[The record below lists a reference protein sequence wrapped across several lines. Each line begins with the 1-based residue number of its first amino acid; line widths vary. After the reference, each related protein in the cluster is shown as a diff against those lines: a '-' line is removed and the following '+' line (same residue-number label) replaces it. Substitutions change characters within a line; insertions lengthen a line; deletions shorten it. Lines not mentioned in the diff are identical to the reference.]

1 MQVDRLHAR
10 RAFDAYTAAYD
21 SADPKIRLKIDHT
34 YRVAD
39 LCDRIACSMTG
50 ESDDVDLAWLCGLLH
65 DIGRF
70 EQVRRYGTF
79 KDAESVSH
87 AALGAR
93 ILFGAQGIIR
103 RFAMDGGQDAL
114 IRAAVARHSD
124 YRLPADMDERTRW
137 FCDVVR
143 DADKIDIVKVNCIE
157 PVQAIYDVSEEELA
171 ASPVSPQALAGFAER
186 RTLSLGE
193 RTYPADYVV
202 GHICFAFELAYPESR
217 RIMQRQGYL
226 DRMLARPFSNERT
239 AAAFARMRAEMDAW
253 LAGQD

>member
-1 MQVDRLHAR
+1 MRIDRLHAR
-10 RAFDAYTAAYD
+10 RAFDAYTAAYNG
-21 SADPKIRLKIDHT
+21 ADPKIRLKIDHT

-39 LCDRIACSMTG
+39 LCDRIARSMT
-50 ESDDVDLAWLCGLLH
+50 ERTDDVDLAWLCGLLH

-70 EQVRRYGTF
+70 EQVRRFGTF

-87 AALGAR
+87 AALGAD
-93 ILFGAQGIIR
+93 ILFGAGGIIR

-143 DADKIDIVKVNCIE
+143 DADKIDIVKVNCVE
-157 PVQAIYDVSEEELA
+157 PVQATYDVSEGELA
-171 ASPVSPQALAGFAER
+171 ASPVSPQALAGFAEH
-186 RTLSLGE
+186 RTLMRGE
-193 RTYPADYVV
+193 RTYPADFVV

-217 RIMQRQGYL
+217 RIMRRQGYL
-226 DRMLARPFSNERT
+226 DRMLARPFSNEQT
-239 AAAFARMRAEMDAW
+239 AAAFARMRAEMGAW
-253 LAGQD
+253 LAEQD

>member
-10 RAFDAYTAAYD
+10 RAFDTYTAAYNG
-21 SADPKIRLKIDHT
+21 ADPKIRLKIDHT

-39 LCDRIACSMTG
+39 LCDRIARSMTG

-79 KDAESVSH
+79 KDAESVGH
-87 AALGAR
+87 AALGSE
-93 ILFGAQGIIR
+93 ILFGAQGVIR
-103 RFAMDGGQDAL
+103 RFVRDDDQDAL

-124 YRLPADMDERTRW
+124 YRLPAELDECTRR
-137 FCDVVR
+137 FCNVVR

-157 PVQAIYDVSEEELA
+157 SVQAIYDVSEAELA
-171 ASPVSPQALAGFAER
+171 ASPVSPQALAGFAEH
-186 RTLSLGE
+186 RTLARGE
-193 RTYPADYVV
+193 RMYPADYVV

-217 RIMQRQGYL
+217 RIMRQQGYL
-226 DRMLARPFSNERT
+226 DQMLARPFSNAQT
-239 AAAFARMRAEMDAW
+239 AAAFAHMRMEMHAW
-253 LAGQD
+253 LAGRD